1 MKREDD
7 RLKAHFRELRR
18 ADERLAP
25 SFESQLALIRAR
37 CRVTPLRRVRR
48 FAAAA
53 VLVVAVGVA
62 AALWPR
68 ASEAPALIGWRSP
81 TDGLLTPPP
90 SVPAPSFELAPSFE
104 PVAAVDLAAWHS
116 PSDFLLPEPI
126 RRME

>member
-7 RLKAHFRELRR
+7 RLNAHFRELRR

-25 SFESQLALIRAR
+25 SFESQLALIQAR

-48 FAAAA
+48 FAVAA
-53 VLVVAVGVA
+53 VLVIAVGVA

-68 ASEAPALIGWRSP
+68 ASETPSLIGWQSP
-81 TDGLLTPPP
+81 TDGLLAPPP
-90 SVPAPSFELAPSFE
+90 SVPAPSFE

-116 PSDFLLPEPI
+116 PTDFLLPEPI